1 MIQLYKPFNKSY
13 EKNGDYVLH
22 PSSCVMHVVLN
33 GEWYV
38 KLVHPIDDISENIID
53 GAVLKVPTLFNKDQL
68 FIIRHVDKA
77 DYDVQVTAYPLFY
90 MAKTTPPLWD
100 TRCVNMNGQDAL
112 NTILSGTSF
121 KGISDIT
128 DISTCYF
135 NKMNRLQAING
146 NADNTFI
153 NRWGGEIVYDD
164 YTIKINKR
172 IGSDKG
178 ARCEFGYNLKSV
190 QEVVNTE
197 NLITRIYPQA
207 YNGYVLPNEECVDS
221 PFINNYPD
229 VYWSFIQ
236 FDDVKLKEDAQEDDA
251 SNGITVC
258 DTLEDLYKV
267 LRKRAAD
274 YFTETNCDVPNI
286 TYKVDI
292 VDLARLDAYKDIKNL
307 VSIGFGDTVHI
318 KHRKL
323 NIETKARLIECDY
336 DCILKKYDSM
346 TLGDY
351 ETKYFE
357 NADSVIQAA
366 QKVIDKK
373 TSSLIAEKIKGII
386 DATQASLYAQRNI
399 AKKMDYRAMK
409 MEDLDPDSPTYGA
422 TCYGTS
428 GLEFSDTRTED
439 GKDWKWGNAFGPKG
453 LIANAIITGILSDKS
468 GSFYLNMDTGKLV
481 MNDGTFKGILNTVK
495 DINVGA
501 EINMQ
506 PRAEGVVQ
514 GSVWSDIKCVDSDG
528 TVLPERI
535 AFRSFKHDGEY
546 LSHSVTLISGDTS
559 VSVSNDG
566 TILLSSGDNR
576 FSVTKNYVRMDTKNS
591 TISISDS
598 ASIITLDGKKGL
610 TGTYTVTKSITVE
623 AGIVVGVE

>member
-1 MIQLYKPFNKSY
+1 MIQLYKPFNKNY

-22 PSSCVMHVVLN
+22 PSSCIMHVVLN

-90 MAKTTPPLWD
+90 MVKTAPPMWD

-121 KGISDIT
+121 KGTSDIT
-128 DISTCYF
+128 DIYTCYF

-146 NADNTFI
+146 NADNTFM
-153 NRWGGEIVYDD
+153 NRWCGEIVYDD

-221 PFINNYPD
+221 PYINNYQD

-267 LRKRAAD
+267 LRKRAAE
-274 YFTETNCDVPNI
+274 YFTENNCDVPNI

-292 VDLARLDAYKDIKNL
+292 VDLSRLDAYKDIKNL

-351 ETKYFE
+351 ETKYFQ

-428 GLEFSDTRTED
+428 GLEFSDTRNED
-439 GKDWKWGNAFGPKG
+439 DTDWKWGNAFGPKG

-468 GSFYLNMDTGKLV
+468 GNFCLNMDTGELV
-481 MNDGTFKGILNTVK
+481 MNDGTFKGVLNTIK

-506 PRAEGVVQ
+506 PRTDGVAQ
-514 GSVWSDIKCVDSDG
+514 GSVWADIKAVDADG
-528 TVLPERI
+528 NVLPERI
-535 AFRSFKHDGEY
+535 AFRSVKSNGSY
-546 LSHSVTLISGDTS
+546 VSHSIKLICGDAS
-559 VSVSNDG
+559 VSVDSDG
-566 TILLSSGDNR
+566 SISMLSSGNKVKVSKDGVDIITDNNEI
-576 FSVTKNYVRMDTKNS
+576 SLSKTSS
-591 TISISDS
+591 TIKIG
-598 ASIITLDGKKGL
+598 GKAGL
-610 TGTYTVTKSITVE
+610 TGTYTVTKSVTTKS
-623 AGIVVGVE
+623 GIVTGVE

>member
-1 MIQLYKPFNKSY
+1 MIQLYKPFNKNY

-22 PSSCVMHVVLN
+22 PSSCIMHVVLN

-90 MAKTTPPLWD
+90 MVKTAPPMWD

-121 KGISDIT
+121 KGTSDIT

-146 NADNTFI
+146 NADNTFM
-153 NRWGGEIVYDD
+153 NRWCGEIVYDD

-221 PFINNYPD
+221 PYINNYQD

-267 LRKRAAD
+267 LRKRAAE
-274 YFTETNCDVPNI
+274 YFTENNCDVPNI

-292 VDLARLDAYKDIKNL
+292 VDLSRLDAYKDIKNL

-351 ETKYFE
+351 ETKYFQ

-428 GLEFSDTRTED
+428 GLEFSDTRNED
-439 GKDWKWGNAFGPKG
+439 DTDWKWGNAFGPKG

-468 GSFYLNMDTGKLV
+468 GNFCLNMDTGELV
-481 MNDGTFKGILNTVK
+481 MNDGTFKGVLNTIK

-506 PRAEGVVQ
+506 PRTDGVAQ
-514 GSVWSDIKCVDSDG
+514 GSVWADIKAVDADG
-528 TVLPERI
+528 NVLPERI
-535 AFRSFKHDGEY
+535 AFRSVKSNGSY
-546 LSHSVTLISGDTS
+546 VSHSIKLICGDAS
-559 VSVSNDG
+559 VSVDSDG
-566 TILLSSGDNR
+566 SISMLSSGNKVKVSKDGVDIITDNNEI
-576 FSVTKNYVRMDTKNS
+576 SLSKTSS
-591 TISISDS
+591 TIKIG
-598 ASIITLDGKKGL
+598 GKAGL
-610 TGTYTVTKSITVE
+610 TGTYTVTKSVTTKS
-623 AGIVVGVE
+623 GIVTGVE

>member
-1 MIQLYKPFNKSY
+1 MIQLYKPFNKNY

-22 PSSCVMHVVLN
+22 PSNCMMHVVLN

-53 GAVLKVPTLFNKDQL
+53 GAVLKVPTLFNKEQL

-77 DYDVQVTAYPLFY
+77 DYDVQATAYPLFY
-90 MAKTTPPLWD
+90 MVKTASPLWD

-128 DISTCYF
+128 DFATCYF

-146 NADNTFI
+146 NADNTFM

-178 ARCEFGYNLKSV
+178 ARCEFGYNLNSV
-190 QEVVNTE
+190 QEVVSNE

-207 YNGYVLPNEECVDS
+207 YNGYVLPNEEYVDS

-236 FDDVKLKEDAQEDDA
+236 FEDVKLKEDAQEDDA

-267 LRKRAAD
+267 LRKRAAS
-274 YFTETNCDVPNI
+274 YFAETNCDVPNI

-336 DCILKKYDSM
+336 DCILKKYGSM

-373 TSSLIAEKIKGII
+373 SSSLIAEKIKGII

-439 GKDWKWGNAFGPKG
+439 GTDWKWGNAFGPKG

-468 GSFYLNMDTGKLV
+468 GSFYLNMDTGELV
-481 MNDGTFKGILNTVK
+481 MNDGTFRGFLNTTK
-495 DINVGA
+495 DINVGS
-501 EINMQ
+501 EIAFH
-506 PRAEGVVQ
+506 PREDGVTQ
-514 GSVWSDIKCVDSDG
+514 GSVWSDIKAIDKDG
-528 TVLPERI
+528 NLLPERI
-535 AFRSFKHDGEY
+535 AFRSH
-546 LSHSVTLISGDTS
+546 
-559 VSVSNDG
+559 N
-566 TILLSSGDNR
+566 
-576 FSVTKNYVRMDTKNS
+576 
-591 TISISDS
+591 
-598 ASIITLDGKKGL
+598 LDGKYVAHSLMLICEDASVWVGESNTVTLKAGNNMIRLSDSNLMININGKDGL
-610 TGTYTVTKSITVE
+610 TGTFVVDNSITTV
-623 AGIVVGVE
+623 AGLVVGVD

>member
-1 MIQLYKPFNKSY
+1 MIQLYKPFNKKY

-38 KLVHPIDDISENIID
+38 KLVHPIDDISENIVD

-77 DYDVQVTAYPLFY
+77 DYDVQVTAYPFFY
-90 MAKTTPPLWD
+90 MVKTTPPLWD

-428 GLEFSDTRTED
+428 GLEFSDTRNED
-439 GKDWKWGNAFGPKG
+439 DTDWKWGNAFGPKG
-453 LIANAIITGILSDKS
+453 LIANAIITG
-468 GSFYLNMDTGKLV
+468 SFYLNMDTGKLV
-481 MNDGTFKGILNTVK
+481 MNDGTFKGVLNTIK

-506 PRAEGVVQ
+506 PRTDGVAQ
-514 GSVWSDIKCVDSDG
+514 GSVWADIKAVDADG
-528 TVLPERI
+528 NVLPERI
-535 AFRSFKHDGEY
+535 AFRSVKSDGKY
-546 LSHSVTLISGDTS
+546 LSHSIKLICGDAS
-559 VSVSNDG
+559 VSVDNDG
-566 TILLSSGDNR
+566 SITLLSGTNKVKVSTNGVDII
-576 FSVTKNYVRMDTKNS
+576 TKNNEISLSENSS
-591 TISISDS
+591 TIKI
-598 ASIITLDGKKGL
+598 DGKTGL
-610 TGTYTVTKSITVE
+610 TGTYTVTKSVTTRS
-623 AGIVVGVE
+623 GIVTGVE

>member
-1 MIQLYKPFNKSY
+1 MIQLYKPFNKNY
-13 EKNGDYVLH
+13 GKNGDYVLH
-22 PSSCVMHVVLN
+22 PSSCTMHVVLN

-38 KLVHPIDDISENIID
+38 KLVHPIDDISENIVD
-53 GAVLKVPTLFNKDQL
+53 SAVLKVPTLFNKDQL

-90 MAKTTPPLWD
+90 MVKTTPPLWD

-146 NADNTFI
+146 NTDNTFM

-207 YNGYVLPNEECVDS
+207 YNGYVLPNEECIDS
-221 PFINNYPD
+221 PYIHNYPD

-236 FDDVKLKEDAQEDDA
+236 FEDVKLKEDAQEDDA

-267 LRKRAAD
+267 LRKRAAE
-274 YFTETNCDVPNI
+274 YYAETNCDVPNI
-286 TYKVDI
+286 TYKIDI

-307 VSIGFGDTVHI
+307 VSIGFGDTAHI

-439 GKDWKWGNAFGPKG
+439 GTDWKWGNAFGPKG

-468 GSFYLNMDTGKLV
+468 GNFYLNMDTGELV
-481 MNDGTFKGILNTVK
+481 MNDGTFKGFLNTTK
-495 DINVGA
+495 DINVGS
-501 EINMQ
+501 EIAFH
-506 PRAEGVVQ
+506 PREDGLTQ
-514 GSVWSDIKCVDSDG
+514 GSVWSDIKAIDKDG
-528 TVLPERI
+528 NLLPERI
-535 AFRSFKHDGEY
+535 AFRSHNLDGKY
-546 LSHSVTLISGDTS
+546 IGHSLMLICEDAS
-559 VSVSNDG
+559 VSVGESN
-566 TILLSSGDNR
+566 T
-576 FSVTKNYVRMDTKNS
+576 
-591 TISISDS
+591 
-598 ASIITLDGKKGL
+598 ITLKAGSNTIHLSDGRLDFNINGKTGL
-610 TGTYTVTKSITVE
+610 TGTFIVDNSITTE
-623 AGIVVGVE
+623 AGLVVGVD

>member
-22 PSSCVMHVVLN
+22 PSSCIMHVVLN
-33 GEWYV
+33 GEWYI
-38 KLVHPIDDISENIID
+38 KLVHPIDDISENIVD

-68 FIIRHVDKA
+68 FIIRHIDKA

-90 MAKTTPPLWD
+90 MVKTAPPLWD
-100 TRCVNMNGQDAL
+100 TRCVNMNGLDAL

-146 NADNTFI
+146 NADNTFMS
-153 NRWGGEIVYDD
+153 RWGGEIVYDD

-207 YNGYVLPNEECVDS
+207 YNGYVLPNEESIDS
-221 PFINNYPD
+221 PYINNYPD

-236 FDDVKLKEDAQEDDA
+236 FEDVKLKEDAQEDDTL
-251 SNGITVC
+251 NGITVC

-267 LRKRAAD
+267 LRKRAAE
-274 YFTETNCDVPNI
+274 YYAETNCDVPNI

-307 VSIGFGDTVHI
+307 VSIGFGDTAHI

-422 TCYGTS
+422 TCYGTG

-439 GKDWKWGNAFGPKG
+439 GTDWKWGNAFGPKG

-468 GSFYLNMDTGKLV
+468 GSFYLNMDTGELV
-481 MNDGTFKGILNTVK
+481 MNDGTFKGFLNTTK
-495 DINVGA
+495 DINVGS
-501 EINMQ
+501 EIAFH
-506 PRAEGVVQ
+506 PREDGITQ
-514 GSVWSDIKCVDSDG
+514 GSVWSDIKVIDKDG
-528 TVLPERI
+528 NLLPERI
-535 AFRSFKHDGEY
+535 AFRSHNLNGKYVGHSLILICKD
-546 LSHSVTLISGDTS
+546 SSVTVDD
-559 VSVSNDG
+559 SNTVTLKAG
-566 TILLSSGDNR
+566 SNTIRL
-576 FSVTKNYVRMDTKNS
+576 T
-591 TISISDS
+591 DS
-598 ASIITLDGKKGL
+598 RLDVNVNGKTGL
-610 TGTYTVTKSITVE
+610 TGTFVVDNSITTV
-623 AGIVVGVE
+623 AGLVVGVD

>member
-1 MIQLYKPFNKSY
+1 MIQLYKPFNKNY
-13 EKNGDYVLH
+13 EKNGDYVLR
-22 PSSCVMHVVLN
+22 PSSCMMHVVLN

-38 KLVHPIDDISENIID
+38 KLVHPIDDISENIVD
-53 GAVLKVPTLFNKDQL
+53 GAVIKVPTLFNKDQL
-68 FIIRHVDKA
+68 FIIRYVDKA

-90 MAKTTPPLWD
+90 MVKITSPLWD

-112 NTILSGTSF
+112 NMILSGTSF
-121 KGISDIT
+121 KGVSDIT

-146 NADNTFI
+146 NADNTFM

-178 ARCEFGYNLKSV
+178 ARCEFGYNLNSV
-190 QEVVNTE
+190 QEVVSNE

-207 YNGYVLPNEECVDS
+207 YNGYVLPNEECIDS
-221 PFINNYPD
+221 PYINNYPD

-236 FDDVKLKEDAQEDDA
+236 FEDVKLKEDAQEDDA

-258 DTLEDLYKV
+258 DTLEDLYKI
-267 LRKRAAD
+267 LRKRAAE
-274 YFTETNCDVPNI
+274 YFTENNCDVPNI

-292 VDLARLDAYKDIKNL
+292 VDLSRLDAYKDIDNL

-386 DATQASLYAQRNI
+386 DATQASLYAQRNV

-422 TCYGTS
+422 TCYGTG
-428 GLEFSDTRTED
+428 GLEFSDTRNED
-439 GKDWKWGNAFGPKG
+439 DTDWKWGNAFGPKG

-468 GSFYLNMDTGKLV
+468 GSFYLNMDTGELV

-506 PRAEGVVQ
+506 SRTDGVAQ
-514 GSVWSDIKCVDSDG
+514 GSVWADIKAIDSDG

-535 AFRSFKHDGEY
+535 AFRSVKSNGSY
-546 LSHSVTLISGDTS
+546 VAHSIKLICGDAS
-559 VSVSNDG
+559 VSVDSDGSVSMLNGSNKVKVSKDG
-566 TILLSSGDNR
+566 VDIITDNNEISLSK
-576 FSVTKNYVRMDTKNS
+576 TTS
-591 TISISDS
+591 TIKI
-598 ASIITLDGKKGL
+598 DGKTGL
-610 TGTYTVTKSITVE
+610 TGTYTVTKSVTTRS
-623 AGIVVGVE
+623 GIVTGVE

>member
-13 EKNGDYVLH
+13 EKNGDYALH

-38 KLVHPIDDISENIID
+38 KLVHPIDDISENIVD
-53 GAVLKVPTLFNKDQL
+53 GAVLKVPTLFNKEQL

-90 MAKTTPPLWD
+90 MVKTTPPLWD

-112 NTILSGTSF
+112 NTILNGTSF
-121 KGISDIT
+121 KGTSDIT

-146 NADNTFI
+146 NADNTFMS
-153 NRWGGEIVYDD
+153 RWGGEIVYDD

-221 PFINNYPD
+221 PYINNYPD
-229 VYWSFIQ
+229 VYWNFIQ

-267 LRKRAAD
+267 LRKRAAN

-292 VDLARLDAYKDIKNL
+292 VDLTRLDAYKDIKNL
-307 VSIGFGDTVHI
+307 VSISFGDTVHI

-336 DCILKKYDSM
+336 DCILKKYGSM

-422 TCYGTS
+422 TCYGTG
-428 GLEFSDTRTED
+428 GLEFSDVRTED
-439 GKDWKWGNAFGPKG
+439 GTDWKWGNAFGPKG

-468 GSFYLNMDTGKLV
+468 GNFYLNMDTGELV
-481 MNDGTFKGILNTVK
+481 MNDGTFKGFLNTTK
-495 DINVGA
+495 DINVGS
-501 EINMQ
+501 EIAFH
-506 PRAEGVVQ
+506 PREDGVTQ
-514 GSVWSDIKCVDSDG
+514 GSVWSDIKAIDKDG
-528 TVLPERI
+528 NLLPERI
-535 AFRSFKHDGEY
+535 AFRSYNLDGKY
-546 LSHSVTLISGDTS
+546 VGHSLKLICEDAS
-559 VSVSNDG
+559 VSVGESN
-566 TILLSSGDNR
+566 T
-576 FSVTKNYVRMDTKNS
+576 
-591 TISISDS
+591 
-598 ASIITLDGKKGL
+598 ITLKAGSNTIYLSDGRLDFNINGKTGL
-610 TGTYTVTKSITVE
+610 TGTFVVDNSITTE
-623 AGIVVGVE
+623 AGLVVEVD

>member
-1 MIQLYKPFNKSY
+1 MIQLYKPFNKNY

-22 PSSCVMHVVLN
+22 PSSCMMHVVLN

-38 KLVHPIDDISENIID
+38 KLVHPIDDISENIVD

-68 FIIRHVDKA
+68 FIIRYVDKA

-90 MAKTTPPLWD
+90 MVKTTPPLWD

-121 KGISDIT
+121 KGASDIT

-146 NADNTFI
+146 NADNTFM

-207 YNGYVLPNEECVDS
+207 YNGYVLPNEEYIDS
-221 PFINNYPD
+221 PYINNYPD

-274 YFTETNCDVPNI
+274 YFTDTNCDVPNI

-292 VDLARLDAYKDIKNL
+292 VDLARLDAYKDVKNL

-439 GKDWKWGNAFGPKG
+439 GADWKWGNAFGPKG

-468 GSFYLNMDTGKLV
+468 GSFYLNMDTGELV
-481 MNDGTFKGILNTVK
+481 MNDGTFKGVLNTIK

-506 PRAEGVVQ
+506 PRTDGVAQ
-514 GSVWSDIKCVDSDG
+514 GSVWADIKAVDADG
-528 TVLPERI
+528 NVLPERI
-535 AFRSFKHDGEY
+535 AFRSVKSNGSY
-546 LSHSVTLISGDTS
+546 VSHSIKLICGDAS
-559 VSVSNDG
+559 VSVDSDG
-566 TILLSSGDNR
+566 SISMLSSGNKVKVSKDGVDIITDNNEI
-576 FSVTKNYVRMDTKNS
+576 SLSKTSS
-591 TISISDS
+591 TIKIG
-598 ASIITLDGKKGL
+598 GKAGL
-610 TGTYTVTKSITVE
+610 TGTYTVTKSVTTKS
-623 AGIVVGVE
+623 GIVTGVE

>member
-53 GAVLKVPTLFNKDQL
+53 GAVLKVPTLFNKYQL

-90 MAKTTPPLWD
+90 MVKTTPPLWD

-121 KGISDIT
+121 KGISDIA

-146 NADNTFI
+146 NADNTFMS
-153 NRWGGEIVYDD
+153 RWGGEIAYDD

-207 YNGYVLPNEECVDS
+207 YNGYVLPNGECIDS
-221 PFINNYPD
+221 PCINNYPD

-386 DATQASLYAQRNI
+386 DATQASLYAQRNV

-428 GLEFSDTRTED
+428 GLEFSDTRNED
-439 GKDWKWGNAFGPKG
+439 DTDWKWGNAFGPKG

-468 GSFYLNMDTGKLV
+468 GNFYLNMDTGELV
-481 MNDGTFKGILNTVK
+481 MNDGTFKGTLNTVK

-506 PRAEGVVQ
+506 PRTDGVAQ
-514 GSVWSDIKCVDSDG
+514 GSVWADIKAVDADG
-528 TVLPERI
+528 NVLPERI
-535 AFRSFKHDGEY
+535 AFRSVKSDGKY
-546 LSHSVTLISGDTS
+546 LSHSIKLICGDAS
-559 VSVSNDG
+559 VSVDNDG
-566 TILLSSGDNR
+566 SITLLSGTNKVKVSTNGVDII
-576 FSVTKNYVRMDTKNS
+576 TKNNEISLSENSS
-591 TISISDS
+591 TIKI
-598 ASIITLDGKKGL
+598 DGKTGL
-610 TGTYTVTKSITVE
+610 TGTYTVTKSVTTRS
-623 AGIVVGVE
+623 GIVTGVE

>member
-22 PSSCVMHVVLN
+22 PSSCIMHVVLN
-33 GEWYV
+33 GEWYI
-38 KLVHPIDDISENIID
+38 KLVHPIDDISENIVD

-68 FIIRHVDKA
+68 FIIRHIDKA

-90 MAKTTPPLWD
+90 MVKTTPPLWD

-146 NADNTFI
+146 NADNTFM

-207 YNGYVLPNEECVDS
+207 YNGYVLPNEEYVDS

-236 FDDVKLKEDAQEDDA
+236 FEDVKLKEDAQEDDA

-267 LRKRAAD
+267 LRKRGAS
-274 YFTETNCDVPNI
+274 YFAETNCDVPNI

-336 DCILKKYDSM
+336 DCILKKYGSM

-357 NADSVIQAA
+357 NADSVIQVA

-373 TSSLIAEKIKGII
+373 SSSLIAEKIKGII

-439 GKDWKWGNAFGPKG
+439 GTDWKWGNAFGPKG

-468 GSFYLNMDTGKLV
+468 GSFYLNMDTGELV
-481 MNDGTFKGILNTVK
+481 MNDGTFKGFLNTTK
-495 DINVGA
+495 DINVGS
-501 EINMQ
+501 EIAFH
-506 PRAEGVVQ
+506 PREDGLTQ
-514 GSVWSDIKCVDSDG
+514 GSVWSDIKAIDKDG
-528 TVLPERI
+528 NLLPERI
-535 AFRSFKHDGEY
+535 AFRSHNLDGKY
-546 LSHSVTLISGDTS
+546 VGHSLILICEDAS
-559 VSVSNDG
+559 VSVGESN
-566 TILLSSGDNR
+566 T
-576 FSVTKNYVRMDTKNS
+576 
-591 TISISDS
+591 
-598 ASIITLDGKKGL
+598 ITLKAGSNTIRLTDSRLDVNVNGKTGL
-610 TGTYTVTKSITVE
+610 TGTFVVDNSITTV
-623 AGIVVGVE
+623 AGLVVGVD

>member
-1 MIQLYKPFNKSY
+1 MGLD
-13 EKNGDYVLH
+13 EV
-22 PSSCVMHVVLN
+22 CLN
-33 GEWYV
+33 
-38 KLVHPIDDISENIID
+38 S
-53 GAVLKVPTLFNKDQL
+53 
-68 FIIRHVDKA
+68 
-77 DYDVQVTAYPLFY
+77 
-90 MAKTTPPLWD
+90 
-100 TRCVNMNGQDAL
+100 
-112 NTILSGTSF
+112 
-121 KGISDIT
+121 
-128 DISTCYF
+128 
-135 NKMNRLQAING
+135 
-146 NADNTFI
+146 
-153 NRWGGEIVYDD
+153 
-164 YTIKINKR
+164 
-172 IGSDKG
+172 
-178 ARCEFGYNLKSV
+178 
-190 QEVVNTE
+190 
-197 NLITRIYPQA
+197 
-207 YNGYVLPNEECVDS
+207 
-221 PFINNYPD
+221 
-229 VYWSFIQ
+229 
-236 FDDVKLKEDAQEDDA
+236 KE
-251 SNGITVC
+251 
-258 DTLEDLYKV
+258 LYKV
-267 LRKRAAD
+267 LRKRASD
-274 YFTETNCDVPNI
+274 YFTENNCDVPNI

-307 VSIGFGDTVHI
+307 VSIGFGDTAHI

-386 DATQASLYAQRNI
+386 DATQASLYAQRNV

-409 MEDLDPDSPTYGA
+409 MEDLDPDSQTYGA

-546 LSHSVTLISGDTS
+546 LSHSVTLISSATS

-576 FSVTKNYVRMDTKNS
+576 FSVTKNYVRMQTKNS
-591 TISISDS
+591 TVSISGS

>member
-1 MIQLYKPFNKSY
+1 MIQLYKPFNKNY
-13 EKNGDYVLH
+13 DKNGDYVLL
-22 PSSCVMHVVLN
+22 PSSCMMHVVLN

-38 KLVHPIDDISENIID
+38 KLVHPIDDISENIVD

-90 MAKTTPPLWD
+90 MVKTTPPLWD

-121 KGISDIT
+121 KGVSDIT

-146 NADNTFI
+146 NADNTFL

-207 YNGYVLPNEECVDS
+207 YNGYVLPNEECIDS
-221 PFINNYPD
+221 PYIKKYPD

-236 FDDVKLKEDAQEDDA
+236 FDDVKLKADAQEDDT

-292 VDLARLDAYKDIKNL
+292 VDLSRLDAYKDIKNL

-323 NIETKARLIECDY
+323 HIETNARLIECDY

-422 TCYGTS
+422 TCYGTG
-428 GLEFSDTRTED
+428 GLEFSDTRNED
-439 GKDWKWGNAFGPKG
+439 DTDWKWGNAFGPKG

-481 MNDGTFKGILNTVK
+481 MNDGTFKGALNTIK

-506 PRAEGVVQ
+506 PRTDGVAQ
-514 GSVWSDIKCVDSDG
+514 GSVWADIKAVDADG
-528 TVLPERI
+528 NVLPERI
-535 AFRSFKHDGEY
+535 AFRSVKSDGKY
-546 LSHSVTLISGDTS
+546 LSHSIKLICGDAS
-559 VSVSNDG
+559 VSVDNDG
-566 TILLSSGDNR
+566 SITLLSGTNKVKVSTNGVDII
-576 FSVTKNYVRMDTKNS
+576 TKNNEISLSENSS
-591 TISISDS
+591 TIKI
-598 ASIITLDGKKGL
+598 DGKAGL
-610 TGTYTVTKSITVE
+610 TGTYTVTKSVTTRS
-623 AGIVVGVE
+623 GIVTGVE

>member
-22 PSSCVMHVVLN
+22 PSNCVMHVVLN

-53 GAVLKVPTLFNKDQL
+53 GAVLKVPTLFNKEQL
-68 FIIRHVDKA
+68 FIIRYVDKA

-90 MAKTTPPLWD
+90 MVKTTPPLWD

-121 KGISDIT
+121 KGISDIA

-146 NADNTFI
+146 NADNTFMS
-153 NRWGGEIVYDD
+153 RWGGEIAYDD

-207 YNGYVLPNEECVDS
+207 YNGYVLPNEECIDS
-221 PFINNYPD
+221 PYINNYPD

-274 YFTETNCDVPNI
+274 YFTENNCDVPSI

-428 GLEFSDTRTED
+428 GLEFSDTRNED
-439 GKDWKWGNAFGPKG
+439 DTDWKWGNAFGPKG

-468 GSFYLNMDTGKLV
+468 GNFYLNMDTGELV
-481 MNDGTFKGILNTVK
+481 MNDGTFKGTLNTVK

-501 EINMQ
+501 EINVQ
-506 PRAEGVVQ
+506 PRTDGVAQ
-514 GSVWSDIKCVDSDG
+514 GSVWADIKAVAADG
-528 TVLPERI
+528 NVLPERI
-535 AFRSFKHDGEY
+535 AFRSVKSDGKY
-546 LSHSVTLISGDTS
+546 LSHSIKLICGDAS
-559 VSVSNDG
+559 VSVDNDSSI
-566 TILLSSGDNR
+566 TLLSGTNKVKVSTNGVDII
-576 FSVTKNYVRMDTKNS
+576 TKNNEISLSENSS
-591 TISISDS
+591 TIKI
-598 ASIITLDGKKGL
+598 DGKTGL
-610 TGTYTVTKSITVE
+610 TGTYTVTKSVTTRS
-623 AGIVVGVE
+623 GIVTGVE

>member
-13 EKNGDYVLH
+13 EKNGDYVLR
-22 PSSCVMHVVLN
+22 PSSCTMHVVLN
-33 GEWYV
+33 GEGYV
-38 KLVHPIDDISENIID
+38 KLVHPVDDISENIID

-90 MAKTTPPLWD
+90 MVKTTPPLWD

-112 NTILSGTSF
+112 NTILNGTPF
-121 KGISDIT
+121 KGVSDIT

-146 NADNTFI
+146 NADNTFMS
-153 NRWGGEIVYDD
+153 RWGGEIVYDD

-207 YNGYVLPNEECVDS
+207 YNGYVLPNEEYVDS

-236 FDDVKLKEDAQEDDA
+236 FEDVKLKEDAQEDDA

-267 LRKRAAD
+267 LRKRAAS
-274 YFTETNCDVPNI
+274 YFAETNCDVPNI

-336 DCILKKYDSM
+336 DCILKKYGSM

-422 TCYGTS
+422 TCYGTG

-439 GKDWKWGNAFGPKG
+439 GTDWKWGNAFGPKG
-453 LIANAIITGILSDKS
+453 LIANAIITGILSDKN
-468 GSFYLNMDTGKLV
+468 GSFYLNMDTGELV
-481 MNDGTFKGILNTVK
+481 MNDGTFKGVLNTTK
-495 DINVGA
+495 DINVGS
-501 EINMQ
+501 EIAFH
-506 PRAEGVVQ
+506 PREDGLTQ
-514 GSVWSDIKCVDSDG
+514 GSVWSDIKAIDKDG
-528 TVLPERI
+528 NLLPERI
-535 AFRSFKHDGEY
+535 AFRSH
-546 LSHSVTLISGDTS
+546 
-559 VSVSNDG
+559 N
-566 TILLSSGDNR
+566 
-576 FSVTKNYVRMDTKNS
+576 
-591 TISISDS
+591 
-598 ASIITLDGKKGL
+598 LDGKYVGHSLILICEDASVHVGESNTITLKAGSNTIRLTDSYLDVNINGKTGL
-610 TGTYTVTKSITVE
+610 TGTFIVDNSITTE
-623 AGIVVGVE
+623 AGLVVGVD

>member
-13 EKNGDYVLH
+13 EKNGDYILH

-38 KLVHPIDDISENIID
+38 KLIHPIDDISENIID

-90 MAKTTPPLWD
+90 MVKTTPPLWD

-121 KGISDIT
+121 KGISDIA

-146 NADNTFI
+146 NADNTFMS
-153 NRWGGEIVYDD
+153 RWGGEIAYDD

-178 ARCEFGYNLKSV
+178 SRCEFGYNLKSV

-207 YNGYVLPNEECVDS
+207 YNGYVLPNEECIDS
-221 PFINNYPD
+221 PYINNYPD

-274 YFTETNCDVPNI
+274 YFTENNCDVPSI

-428 GLEFSDTRTED
+428 GLEFSDTRNED
-439 GKDWKWGNAFGPKG
+439 DTDWKWGNAFGPKG

-468 GSFYLNMDTGKLV
+468 GNFYLNMDTGELV
-481 MNDGTFKGILNTVK
+481 MNDGTFKGTLNTIK

-506 PRAEGVVQ
+506 PRTDGVAQ
-514 GSVWSDIKCVDSDG
+514 GSVWADIKAVDADG
-528 TVLPERI
+528 NVLPERI
-535 AFRSFKHDGEY
+535 AFRSVKSDGKY
-546 LSHSVTLISGDTS
+546 LSHSIKLICGDAS
-559 VSVSNDG
+559 VSVDNDSSI
-566 TILLSSGDNR
+566 TLLSGTNKVKVSTNGVDII
-576 FSVTKNYVRMDTKNS
+576 TKNNEISLSENS
-591 TISISDS
+591 CTIKI
-598 ASIITLDGKKGL
+598 DGKTGL
-610 TGTYTVTKSITVE
+610 TGTYTVTKSVTTRS
-623 AGIVVGVE
+623 GIVTGVE

>member
-1 MIQLYKPFNKSY
+1 M
-13 EKNGDYVLH
+13 
-22 PSSCVMHVVLN
+22 
-33 GEWYV
+33 
-38 KLVHPIDDISENIID
+38 LVF
-53 GAVLKVPTLFNKDQL
+53 T
-68 FIIRHVDKA
+68 
-77 DYDVQVTAYPLFY
+77 
-90 MAKTTPPLWD
+90 
-100 TRCVNMNGQDAL
+100 
-112 NTILSGTSF
+112 
-121 KGISDIT
+121 
-128 DISTCYF
+128 
-135 NKMNRLQAING
+135 
-146 NADNTFI
+146 
-153 NRWGGEIVYDD
+153 
-164 YTIKINKR
+164 
-172 IGSDKG
+172 
-178 ARCEFGYNLKSV
+178 LKSV

-207 YNGYVLPNEECVDS
+207 YNGYVLPNEECIDS
-221 PFINNYPD
+221 PYINNYPD

-267 LRKRAAD
+267 LRKRASD
-274 YFTETNCDVPNI
+274 YFAENNCDVPNI

-292 VDLARLDAYKDIKNL
+292 VDLSRLDAYKDIENL
-307 VSIGFGDTVHI
+307 VSIGFGDTAHI

-386 DATQASLYAQRNI
+386 DATQASLYAQRSI

-428 GLEFSDTRTED
+428 GLEFSDTRNED
-439 GKDWKWGNAFGPKG
+439 DTDWKWGNAFGPKG

-468 GSFYLNMDTGKLV
+468 GSFYLNMDTGELV
-481 MNDGTFKGILNTVK
+481 MNDGTFKGVLNTVK
-495 DINVGA
+495 DINIGA

-506 PRAEGVVQ
+506 PRTDGVAQ
-514 GSVWSDIKCVDSDG
+514 GSVWADIKAVDADG
-528 TVLPERI
+528 NVLPERI
-535 AFRSFKHDGEY
+535 AFRSVKSDGKY
-546 LSHSVTLISGDTS
+546 LSHSIKLICGDAS
-559 VSVSNDG
+559 VSVDNDG
-566 TILLSSGDNR
+566 SITLLSGTNKVKVSTN
-576 FSVTKNYVRMDTKNS
+576 SVDIITKNNEISLSENSS
-591 TISISDS
+591 TIKI
-598 ASIITLDGKKGL
+598 DGKTGL
-610 TGTYTVTKSITVE
+610 TGTYTVTKSVTTRS
-623 AGIVVGVE
+623 GIVTGVE

>member
-1 MIQLYKPFNKSY
+1 MIQLYKPFNKKY

-68 FIIRHVDKA
+68 FIIRHADKA

-90 MAKTTPPLWD
+90 MVKTTSPLWD
-100 TRCVNMNGQDAL
+100 TRCVNMNGQAAL
-112 NTILSGTSF
+112 NTILNGTSF
-121 KGISDIT
+121 KGVSDIT

-146 NADNTFI
+146 NADNTFM

-164 YTIKINKR
+164 YKIKINKR

-221 PFINNYPD
+221 PYINNYPD

-251 SNGITVC
+251 SNGITAC

-274 YFTETNCDVPNI
+274 YFTENNCDVPNI

-307 VSIGFGDTVHI
+307 VSIGFGDTAHI

-323 NIETKARLIECDY
+323 NIETKARLIEYDY

-439 GKDWKWGNAFGPKG
+439 GTDWEWGNAFGPKG

-468 GSFYLNMDTGKLV
+468 GNFYLNMDTGELV
-481 MNDGTFKGILNTVK
+481 MNDGTFKGTLNTVK

-506 PRAEGVVQ
+506 PRTDGVAQ
-514 GSVWSDIKCVDSDG
+514 GSVWADIKAVDADG
-528 TVLPERI
+528 NVLPERI
-535 AFRSFKHDGEY
+535 AFRSVKSDGKY
-546 LSHSVTLISGDTS
+546 LSHSIKLICGDAS
-559 VSVSNDG
+559 VSVDNDG
-566 TILLSSGDNR
+566 SITLLSGTNKVKVSTNGVDII
-576 FSVTKNYVRMDTKNS
+576 TKNNEISLSENSS
-591 TISISDS
+591 TIKI
-598 ASIITLDGKKGL
+598 DGKTGL
-610 TGTYTVTKSITVE
+610 TGTYTVTKSVTTRS
-623 AGIVVGVE
+623 GIVTGVE

>member
-1 MIQLYKPFNKSY
+1 MIQLYKPFNKNY
-13 EKNGDYVLH
+13 KKNGDYVLR
-22 PSSCVMHVVLN
+22 PSSCTMHVVLN

-38 KLVHPIDDISENIID
+38 KLVHPIDDISENIVD

-68 FIIRHVDKA
+68 FIIRHADKA

-90 MAKTTPPLWD
+90 TAKTTPPLWD

-267 LRKRAAD
+267 LRKRATD
-274 YFTETNCDVPNI
+274 YFTENNCDVPNI

-307 VSIGFGDTVHI
+307 VSIGFGDTAHI

-439 GKDWKWGNAFGPKG
+439 GTDWKWGNAFGPKG

-481 MNDGTFKGILNTVK
+481 MNDGTFKGVLNTTK
-495 DINVGA
+495 DINVGS

-506 PRAEGVVQ
+506 PRTDGVAQ
-514 GSVWSDIKCVDSDG
+514 GSIWADIKAVDADG
-528 TVLPERI
+528 NVLPERI
-535 AFRSFKHDGEY
+535 AFRSVKSNGSY
-546 LSHSVTLISGDTS
+546 VSHSIKLICGDAS
-559 VSVSNDG
+559 VSVDSDG
-566 TILLSSGDNR
+566 SISMLSSGNKVKVSKDGVDIITDNNEI
-576 FSVTKNYVRMDTKNS
+576 SLSKTSS
-591 TISISDS
+591 TIKIG
-598 ASIITLDGKKGL
+598 GKAGL
-610 TGTYTVTKSITVE
+610 TGTYTVTKSVTTKS
-623 AGIVVGVE
+623 GIVTGVE

>member
-1 MIQLYKPFNKSY
+1 MIQLYKPFNKNY
-13 EKNGDYVLH
+13 DKNGDYVLR
-22 PSSCVMHVVLN
+22 PSSCMMHVVLN

-53 GAVLKVPTLFNKDQL
+53 GAVLKVPTLFNKEQL

-90 MAKTTPPLWD
+90 MVKTAPPLWD

-146 NADNTFI
+146 NADNTFVS
-153 NRWGGEIVYDD
+153 RWRGEIVYDD

-336 DCILKKYDSM
+336 DCILKKYGSM

-399 AKKMDYRAMK
+399 AEKMDYRAMK

-439 GKDWKWGNAFGPKG
+439 GTDWKWGNAFGPKG

-481 MNDGTFKGILNTVK
+481 MNDGTFKGVLNTTK
-495 DINVGA
+495 DINVGS

-506 PRAEGVVQ
+506 PRTDGVAQ
-514 GSVWSDIKCVDSDG
+514 GSIWADIKAVDADG
-528 TVLPERI
+528 NVLPERI
-535 AFRSFKHDGEY
+535 AFRSVKSNGSY
-546 LSHSVTLISGDTS
+546 VSHSIKLICGDAS
-559 VSVSNDG
+559 VSVDSDG
-566 TILLSSGDNR
+566 SISMLSSGNKVKVSKDGVDIITDNNEI
-576 FSVTKNYVRMDTKNS
+576 SLSKTSS
-591 TISISDS
+591 TIKIG
-598 ASIITLDGKKGL
+598 GKAGL
-610 TGTYTVTKSITVE
+610 TGTYTVTKSVT
-623 AGIVVGVE
+623 AKSGIVTGVE

>member
-1 MIQLYKPFNKSY
+1 MIQLYKPFNKNY

-90 MAKTTPPLWD
+90 MVKTTPPLWD
-100 TRCVNMNGQDAL
+100 TRCVNMNGQEAL
-112 NTILSGTSF
+112 NTILNDTSF
-121 KGISDIT
+121 KGASDIT

-146 NADNTFI
+146 NADNTFM

-267 LRKRAAD
+267 LRKRAAE
-274 YFTETNCDVPNI
+274 YFTENNCDVPNI

-292 VDLARLDAYKDIKNL
+292 VDLSRLDAYKDIKNL

-439 GKDWKWGNAFGPKG
+439 GTDWKWGNAFGPKG

-468 GSFYLNMDTGKLV
+468 GNFYLNMDTGELV
-481 MNDGTFKGILNTVK
+481 MNDGTFKGVLNTVK

-506 PRAEGVVQ
+506 PQTEGIVQ

-528 TVLPERI
+528 NRLPVRI
-535 AFRSFKHDGEY
+535 AFRSFKHDGKFY
-546 LSHSVTLISGDTS
+546 SHSVALISGDTS
-559 VSVSNDG
+559 VSVSDDG
-566 TILLSSGDNR
+566 SISLSNGDNN
-576 FSVTKNYVRMDTKNS
+576 FSVTKNYVRMQTKSS

>member
-1 MIQLYKPFNKSY
+1 MIQLYKPFNKKY
-13 EKNGDYVLH
+13 DKNGDYVLR
-22 PSSCVMHVVLN
+22 PSSCMMHVVLN

-38 KLVHPIDDISENIID
+38 KLVHPIDDISENIVD

-90 MAKTTPPLWD
+90 MVKTTPPLWD

-146 NADNTFI
+146 NADNTFM
-153 NRWGGEIVYDD
+153 NRWCGEIVYDD

-207 YNGYVLPNEECVDS
+207 YNGYVLPNEEYVDS

-267 LRKRAAD
+267 LRKRATN
-274 YFTETNCDVPNI
+274 YFSENNCDVPSI

-428 GLEFSDTRTED
+428 GLEFSDTRNED
-439 GKDWKWGNAFGPKG
+439 DTDWKWGNAFGPKG

-481 MNDGTFKGILNTVK
+481 MNDGTFKGVLNTIK

-506 PRAEGVVQ
+506 PRTDGVAQ
-514 GSVWSDIKCVDSDG
+514 GSVWADIKAVDADG
-528 TVLPERI
+528 NVLPERI
-535 AFRSFKHDGEY
+535 AFRSVKSDGKY
-546 LSHSVTLISGDTS
+546 LSHSIKLICGDVS
-559 VSVSNDG
+559 VSVDNDG
-566 TILLSSGDNR
+566 SITLLSGTNKVKVSTNGVDII
-576 FSVTKNYVRMDTKNS
+576 TKNNEISLSENSS
-591 TISISDS
+591 TIKI
-598 ASIITLDGKKGL
+598 DGKAGL
-610 TGTYTVTKSITVE
+610 TGTYTVTKSVTTRS
-623 AGIVVGVE
+623 GIVTGVE

>member
-1 MIQLYKPFNKSY
+1 
-13 EKNGDYVLH
+13 
-22 PSSCVMHVVLN
+22 
-33 GEWYV
+33 
-38 KLVHPIDDISENIID
+38 
-53 GAVLKVPTLFNKDQL
+53 
-68 FIIRHVDKA
+68 
-77 DYDVQVTAYPLFY
+77 
-90 MAKTTPPLWD
+90 
-100 TRCVNMNGQDAL
+100 
-112 NTILSGTSF
+112 
-121 KGISDIT
+121 
-128 DISTCYF
+128 
-135 NKMNRLQAING
+135 MNRLQAING
-146 NADNTFI
+146 NADNTFM

-164 YTIKINKR
+164 HTIKINQR

-207 YNGYVLPNEECVDS
+207 YNGYVLPNGECIDS
-221 PFINNYPD
+221 PYINNYPD

-258 DTLEDLYKV
+258 DTLEDLYKA

-428 GLEFSDTRTED
+428 GLEFSDTRNED
-439 GKDWKWGNAFGPKG
+439 DTDWKWGNAFGPKG

-468 GSFYLNMDTGKLV
+468 GSFYLNMDTGELV
-481 MNDGTFKGILNTVK
+481 MNDGTFKGILNTTK
-495 DINVGA
+495 DINVGS
-501 EINMQ
+501 EINMY
-506 PRAEGVVQ
+506 PRTDGVAQ

-528 TVLPERI
+528 TVLPEKI
-535 AFRSFKHDGEY
+535 AFRSVKSNGSY
-546 LSHSVTLISGDTS
+546 VSHSIKLICGDAS
-559 VSVSNDG
+559 VSVDNDG
-566 TILLSSGDNR
+566 SITLLSGTNKVKVSTNGVDII
-576 FSVTKNYVRMDTKNS
+576 TKNNEISLSENSS
-591 TISISDS
+591 TIKI
-598 ASIITLDGKKGL
+598 DGKTGL
-610 TGTYTVTKSITVE
+610 TGTFTVTKSVTTRS
-623 AGIVVGVE
+623 GIVTGVE

>member
-1 MIQLYKPFNKSY
+1 MIQLYKPFNKNY

-22 PSSCVMHVVLN
+22 PSSCIMHVVLN

-90 MAKTTPPLWD
+90 MVKTAPPMWD

-121 KGISDIT
+121 KGTSDIT

-146 NADNTFI
+146 NADNTFM
-153 NRWGGEIVYDD
+153 NRWCGEIVYDD

-221 PFINNYPD
+221 PYINNYQD

-267 LRKRAAD
+267 LRKRAAE
-274 YFTETNCDVPNI
+274 YFTENNCDVPNI

-292 VDLARLDAYKDIKNL
+292 VDLSRLDAYKDIKNL

-351 ETKYFE
+351 ETKYFQ
-357 NADSVIQAA
+357 NADNVIQAA

-428 GLEFSDTRTED
+428 GLEFSDTRNED
-439 GKDWKWGNAFGPKG
+439 DTDWKWGNAFGPKG

-468 GSFYLNMDTGKLV
+468 GNFCLNMDTGELV
-481 MNDGTFKGILNTVK
+481 MNDGTFKGVLNTIK

-506 PRAEGVVQ
+506 PRTDGVAQ
-514 GSVWSDIKCVDSDG
+514 GSVWADIKAVDADG
-528 TVLPERI
+528 NALPERI
-535 AFRSFKHDGEY
+535 AFRSVKSNGSY
-546 LSHSVTLISGDTS
+546 VSHSIKLICGDAS
-559 VSVSNDG
+559 VSVDSDG
-566 TILLSSGDNR
+566 SISMLSSGNKVKVSKDGVDIITDNNEI
-576 FSVTKNYVRMDTKNS
+576 SLSKTSS
-591 TISISDS
+591 TIKIG
-598 ASIITLDGKKGL
+598 GKAGL
-610 TGTYTVTKSITVE
+610 TGTYTVTKSVTTKS
-623 AGIVVGVE
+623 GIVTGVE

>member
-1 MIQLYKPFNKSY
+1 MIQLYKPFNKNY
-13 EKNGDYVLH
+13 DKNGDYVLL
-22 PSSCVMHVVLN
+22 PSSCMMHVVLN

-38 KLVHPIDDISENIID
+38 KLVHPIDDISENIVD

-90 MAKTTPPLWD
+90 MVKTTPPLWD

-121 KGISDIT
+121 KGVSDIT

-146 NADNTFI
+146 NADNTFL

-207 YNGYVLPNEECVDS
+207 YNGYVLPNEECIDS
-221 PFINNYPD
+221 PYIKKYPD

-236 FDDVKLKEDAQEDDA
+236 FDDVKLKADAQEDDT

-292 VDLARLDAYKDIKNL
+292 VDLSRLDAYKDIKNL

-323 NIETKARLIECDY
+323 HIETNARLIECDY

-422 TCYGTS
+422 TCYGTG
-428 GLEFSDTRTED
+428 GLEFSDTRNED
-439 GKDWKWGNAFGPKG
+439 DTNWKWGNAFGPKG

-481 MNDGTFKGILNTVK
+481 MNDGTFKGALNTIK

-506 PRAEGVVQ
+506 PRTDGVAQ
-514 GSVWSDIKCVDSDG
+514 GSVWADIKAVDADG
-528 TVLPERI
+528 NVLPERI
-535 AFRSFKHDGEY
+535 AFRSVKSDGKY
-546 LSHSVTLISGDTS
+546 LSHSIKLICGDAS
-559 VSVSNDG
+559 VSVDNDG
-566 TILLSSGDNR
+566 SITLLSGTNKVKVSTNGVDII
-576 FSVTKNYVRMDTKNS
+576 TKNNEISLSENSS
-591 TISISDS
+591 TIKI
-598 ASIITLDGKKGL
+598 DGKAGL
-610 TGTYTVTKSITVE
+610 TGTYTVTKSVTTRS
-623 AGIVVGVE
+623 GIVTGVE

>member
-1 MIQLYKPFNKSY
+1 
-13 EKNGDYVLH
+13 
-22 PSSCVMHVVLN
+22 MHVVLN

-38 KLVHPIDDISENIID
+38 KLVHPIDDISENIVD
-53 GAVLKVPTLFNKDQL
+53 GAVLKVPTLFNKEQL

-77 DYDVQVTAYPLFY
+77 DYDVQATAYPLFY
-90 MAKTTPPLWD
+90 MVKTTPPLWD

-121 KGISDIT
+121 KGVSDIT

-146 NADNTFI
+146 NADNTFM

-178 ARCEFGYNLKSV
+178 ARCELGYNLKSV

-207 YNGYVLPNEECVDS
+207 YNGYVLPNGECIDS
-221 PFINNYPD
+221 PYINNYPD

-267 LRKRAAD
+267 LRKRASD
-274 YFTETNCDVPNI
+274 YFTENNCDVPNI

-336 DCILKKYDSM
+336 DCILKKYGSM

-439 GKDWKWGNAFGPKG
+439 GADWKWGNAFGPKG

-468 GSFYLNMDTGKLV
+468 GSFYLNMDTGELV
-481 MNDGTFKGILNTVK
+481 MNDGTFKGVLNTVQ

-506 PRAEGVVQ
+506 PRTDGVAQ
-514 GSVWSDIKCVDSDG
+514 GSVWADIKAVDADG
-528 TVLPERI
+528 NVLPERI
-535 AFRSFKHDGEY
+535 AFRSVKSDGKY
-546 LSHSVTLISGDTS
+546 LSHSIKLICGDAS
-559 VSVSNDG
+559 VSVDNDG
-566 TILLSSGDNR
+566 SITLLSGTNKVKVSTNGVDII
-576 FSVTKNYVRMDTKNS
+576 TKNNEISLSENSS
-591 TISISDS
+591 TIKI
-598 ASIITLDGKKGL
+598 DGKTGL
-610 TGTYTVTKSITVE
+610 TGTYTVTKSVTTRS
-623 AGIVVGVE
+623 GIVTGVE

>member
-1 MIQLYKPFNKSY
+1 M
-13 EKNGDYVLH
+13 
-22 PSSCVMHVVLN
+22 
-33 GEWYV
+33 
-38 KLVHPIDDISENIID
+38 
-53 GAVLKVPTLFNKDQL
+53 
-68 FIIRHVDKA
+68 
-77 DYDVQVTAYPLFY
+77 
-90 MAKTTPPLWD
+90 
-100 TRCVNMNGQDAL
+100 
-112 NTILSGTSF
+112 
-121 KGISDIT
+121 
-128 DISTCYF
+128 
-135 NKMNRLQAING
+135 
-146 NADNTFI
+146 
-153 NRWGGEIVYDD
+153 
-164 YTIKINKR
+164 
-172 IGSDKG
+172 
-178 ARCEFGYNLKSV
+178 KSV

-274 YFTETNCDVPNI
+274 YFTETDCDVPNI

-439 GKDWKWGNAFGPKG
+439 GTDWKWGNAFGPKG

-468 GSFYLNMDTGKLV
+468 GSFYLNMDTGELV
-481 MNDGTFKGILNTVK
+481 MNDGTFKGVLNTVK

-506 PRAEGVVQ
+506 PRTDGVAQ
-514 GSVWSDIKCVDSDG
+514 GSVWADIKAVDADG
-528 TVLPERI
+528 NVLPERI
-535 AFRSFKHDGEY
+535 AFRSVKSDGKY
-546 LSHSVTLISGDTS
+546 LSHSIKLICGDAS
-559 VSVSNDG
+559 VSVDNDG
-566 TILLSSGDNR
+566 SITLLSGTNKVKVSTN
-576 FSVTKNYVRMDTKNS
+576 SVDIITKNNEISLSENSS
-591 TISISDS
+591 TIKI
-598 ASIITLDGKKGL
+598 DGKTGL
-610 TGTYTVTKSITVE
+610 TGTYTVTKSVTTRS
-623 AGIVVGVE
+623 GIVTGVE

>member
-1 MIQLYKPFNKSY
+1 M
-13 EKNGDYVLH
+13 
-22 PSSCVMHVVLN
+22 
-33 GEWYV
+33 
-38 KLVHPIDDISENIID
+38 
-53 GAVLKVPTLFNKDQL
+53 
-68 FIIRHVDKA
+68 
-77 DYDVQVTAYPLFY
+77 
-90 MAKTTPPLWD
+90 
-100 TRCVNMNGQDAL
+100 
-112 NTILSGTSF
+112 
-121 KGISDIT
+121 
-128 DISTCYF
+128 
-135 NKMNRLQAING
+135 
-146 NADNTFI
+146 
-153 NRWGGEIVYDD
+153 
-164 YTIKINKR
+164 
-172 IGSDKG
+172 
-178 ARCEFGYNLKSV
+178 
-190 QEVVNTE
+190 
-197 NLITRIYPQA
+197 
-207 YNGYVLPNEECVDS
+207 PNEECVDS

-258 DTLEDLYKV
+258 DTLEDLYIV
-267 LRKRAAD
+267 LRKRASD
-274 YFTETNCDVPNI
+274 YFTENNCDVPNI

-307 VSIGFGDTVHI
+307 VSIGFGDTAHI

-439 GKDWKWGNAFGPKG
+439 GTDWKWGNAFGPKG

-468 GSFYLNMDTGKLV
+468 GSFYLNMDTGELV
-481 MNDGTFKGILNTVK
+481 MNDGTFKGVLNTVQ

-506 PRAEGVVQ
+506 PRTEGTVQ
-514 GSVWSDIKCVDSDG
+514 GSVWSDIKCIDSDG
-528 TVLPERI
+528 TRLPERI
-535 AFRSFKHDGEY
+535 AFRSVKSNGSY
-546 LSHSVTLISGDTS
+546 VSHSIKLICGDAS
-559 VSVSNDG
+559 VSVDNDG
-566 TILLSSGDNR
+566 SITLLSGTNKVKVSTNGVDII
-576 FSVTKNYVRMDTKNS
+576 TKNNEISLSENSS
-591 TISISDS
+591 TIKI
-598 ASIITLDGKKGL
+598 DGKAGL
-610 TGTYTVTKSITVE
+610 TGTFTVTKSVTTRS
-623 AGIVVGVE
+623 GIVTGVE

>member
-1 MIQLYKPFNKSY
+1 MIQLYKPFNKNY

-38 KLVHPIDDISENIID
+38 KLIHPIDDISENIVD

-68 FIIRHVDKA
+68 FIIRHADKA

-90 MAKTTPPLWD
+90 MVKTAPPLWD
-100 TRCVNMNGQDAL
+100 TRCVNMNGQDVL
-112 NTILSGTSF
+112 NTILTGTSF
-121 KGISDIT
+121 KGSSDIT

-146 NADNTFI
+146 NADNTFM

-267 LRKRAAD
+267 LRKRAAN

-307 VSIGFGDTVHI
+307 VSIGFGDKVHI

-428 GLEFSDTRTED
+428 GLEFSDTRNED
-439 GKDWKWGNAFGPKG
+439 DTDWKWGNAFGPKG

-481 MNDGTFKGILNTVK
+481 MNDGTFKGVLNTVQ

-501 EINMQ
+501 EINIQ
-506 PRAEGVVQ
+506 PRADGVAQ
-514 GSVWSDIKCVDSDG
+514 GSVWADIKAVDADGNILPERITFRSVKSNGSYVSHSIKLICGDASVSVDSDG
-528 TVLPERI
+528 
-535 AFRSFKHDGEY
+535 S
-546 LSHSVTLISGDTS
+546 ISMM
-559 VSVSNDG
+559 
-566 TILLSSGDNR
+566 SSGNKVKVSKDGVDITTDNNEI
-576 FSVTKNYVRMDTKNS
+576 SLSKTSS
-591 TISISDS
+591 TIKIG
-598 ASIITLDGKKGL
+598 GKAGL
-610 TGTYTVTKSITVE
+610 TGTYTVTKSVTTKS
-623 AGIVVGVE
+623 GIVTGVE

>member
-1 MIQLYKPFNKSY
+1 MIQLYKPFNKNY

-22 PSSCVMHVVLN
+22 PSSCIMHVVLN

-53 GAVLKVPTLFNKDQL
+53 GAVLKVPTLFNKEQL

-90 MAKTTPPLWD
+90 MVKTTPPLWD

-121 KGISDIT
+121 KGASDIT

-146 NADNTFI
+146 NADNTFM

-207 YNGYVLPNEECVDS
+207 YNGYTLPNEECIDS
-221 PFINNYPD
+221 PYINNYPD

-267 LRKRAAD
+267 LRKRATN
-274 YFTETNCDVPNI
+274 YFIENNCDVPNI

-292 VDLARLDAYKDIKNL
+292 VDLSRLDAYKDFENL

-439 GKDWKWGNAFGPKG
+439 GTDWKWGNAFGPKG

-481 MNDGTFKGILNTVK
+481 MNDGTFKGVLNTTK
-495 DINVGA
+495 DINVGS

-506 PRAEGVVQ
+506 PRTDGVAQ
-514 GSVWSDIKCVDSDG
+514 GSVWADIKAVDADG
-528 TVLPERI
+528 NVLPERI
-535 AFRSFKHDGEY
+535 AFRSVKSNGSY
-546 LSHSVTLISGDTS
+546 VSHSIKLICGDAS
-559 VSVSNDG
+559 VSVDSDG
-566 TILLSSGDNR
+566 SISMLSSGNKVKVSKDGVDIITDNNEI
-576 FSVTKNYVRMDTKNS
+576 SLSKTSS
-591 TISISDS
+591 TIKIG
-598 ASIITLDGKKGL
+598 GKAGL
-610 TGTYTVTKSITVE
+610 TGTYTVTKSVTTRS
-623 AGIVVGVE
+623 GIVTGVE

>member
-1 MIQLYKPFNKSY
+1 MIQLYKPFNKKY

-38 KLVHPIDDISENIID
+38 KVVHPIDDISENIVD
-53 GAVLKVPTLFNKDQL
+53 GAVLKVPTLFNKEQL

-90 MAKTTPPLWD
+90 MVKTTPPLWD

-146 NADNTFI
+146 NADNTFL

-178 ARCEFGYNLKSV
+178 ARYEFGYNLKSV

-207 YNGYVLPNEECVDS
+207 CNGYVLPNEECVDS

-307 VSIGFGDTVHI
+307 VSISFGDTVHI

-386 DATQASLYAQRNI
+386 DATQASLYAQRNV

-439 GKDWKWGNAFGPKG
+439 GTDWKWGNAFGPKG

-481 MNDGTFKGILNTVK
+481 MNDGTFKGVLNTVQ

-506 PRAEGVVQ
+506 PRTDGVAQ
-514 GSVWSDIKCVDSDG
+514 GSVWADIKAVDADG
-528 TVLPERI
+528 NVLPERI
-535 AFRSFKHDGEY
+535 AFRSVKSNGSY
-546 LSHSVTLISGDTS
+546 VSHSIKLICGDAS
-559 VSVSNDG
+559 VSVDSDG
-566 TILLSSGDNR
+566 SISMLSSGNKVKVSKDGVDIIADNNEI
-576 FSVTKNYVRMDTKNS
+576 SLSKTSS
-591 TISISDS
+591 TIKIG
-598 ASIITLDGKKGL
+598 GKTGL
-610 TGTYTVTKSITVE
+610 TGTYTVTKSVTTKS
-623 AGIVVGVE
+623 GIVVGVE

>member
-1 MIQLYKPFNKSY
+1 MIQLYKPFNKNY
-13 EKNGDYVLH
+13 GKNGDYVLH
-22 PSSCVMHVVLN
+22 PSSCTMHVVLN

-38 KLVHPIDDISENIID
+38 KLVHPIDDISENIVD
-53 GAVLKVPTLFNKDQL
+53 SAVLKVPTLFNKDQL

-90 MAKTTPPLWD
+90 MVKTTPPLWD

-146 NADNTFI
+146 NADNTFM

-190 QEVVNTE
+190 QEIVNTE

-207 YNGYVLPNEECVDS
+207 YNGYVLPNEECIDS
-221 PFINNYPD
+221 PYINNYPD

-236 FDDVKLKEDAQEDDA
+236 FEDVKLKEDAQEDDA

-267 LRKRAAD
+267 LRKRAAS
-274 YFTETNCDVPNI
+274 YFVETNCDVPNI
-286 TYKVDI
+286 TYKIDI

-307 VSIGFGDTVHI
+307 VSIGFGDTAHI

-323 NIETKARLIECDY
+323 NLETKARLIECDY

-357 NADSVIQAA
+357 NADSVIQTA

-422 TCYGTS
+422 TCYGTG

-439 GKDWKWGNAFGPKG
+439 GTDWKWGNAFGPKG

-468 GSFYLNMDTGKLV
+468 GSFYLNMDTGELV
-481 MNDGTFKGILNTVK
+481 MNDGTFKGFLNTTK
-495 DINVGA
+495 DINVGS
-501 EINMQ
+501 EITFH
-506 PRAEGVVQ
+506 PREDGITQ
-514 GSVWSDIKCVDSDG
+514 GSVWSDIKAIDKDG
-528 TVLPERI
+528 NLLPERI
-535 AFRSFKHDGEY
+535 AFRSHNLNGKYVD
-546 LSHSVTLISGDTS
+546 HSLILICKDSSVRVDDSNTVTLKAG
-559 VSVSNDG
+559 SN
-566 TILLSSGDNR
+566 TIRL
-576 FSVTKNYVRMDTKNS
+576 T
-591 TISISDS
+591 DS
-598 ASIITLDGKKGL
+598 RLDVNVNGKTGL
-610 TGTYTVTKSITVE
+610 TGTFVVDNSITTE
-623 AGIVVGVE
+623 AGLVVGVD

>member
-22 PSSCVMHVVLN
+22 PSSCIMHVVLN
-33 GEWYV
+33 GEWYI
-38 KLVHPIDDISENIID
+38 KLVHPIDDISENIVD

-68 FIIRHVDKA
+68 FIIRHIDKA

-90 MAKTTPPLWD
+90 MVKTAPPLWD

-146 NADNTFI
+146 NADNTFMS
-153 NRWGGEIVYDD
+153 RWGGEIVYDD

-207 YNGYVLPNEECVDS
+207 YNGYVLPNEESIDS
-221 PFINNYPD
+221 PYINNYPD

-236 FDDVKLKEDAQEDDA
+236 FEDVKLKEDAQEDDA

-307 VSIGFGDTVHI
+307 VSIGFGDTVYI

-336 DCILKKYDSM
+336 DCILKKYGSM

-357 NADSVIQAA
+357 NANSVIQAA

-373 TSSLIAEKIKGII
+373 SSSLIAEKIKGII

-428 GLEFSDTRTED
+428 GLEFSDIRTED
-439 GKDWKWGNAFGPKG
+439 GTDWKWGNAFGPKG
-453 LIANAIITGILSDKS
+453 LIANAIITGILSDKN
-468 GSFYLNMDTGKLV
+468 GNFYLNMDTGELV
-481 MNDGTFKGILNTVK
+481 MNDGTFKGFLNTTK
-495 DINVGA
+495 DINVGS
-501 EINMQ
+501 EIAFH
-506 PRAEGVVQ
+506 PREDGLTQ
-514 GSVWSDIKCVDSDG
+514 GSVWSDIKAIDKDG
-528 TVLPERI
+528 NLLPERI
-535 AFRSFKHDGEY
+535 AFRSHNLDGKY
-546 LSHSVTLISGDTS
+546 VGHSLILICEDAS
-559 VSVSNDG
+559 VSVGESN
-566 TILLSSGDNR
+566 T
-576 FSVTKNYVRMDTKNS
+576 
-591 TISISDS
+591 
-598 ASIITLDGKKGL
+598 ITLKAGSNTIRLTDSLLDVNVNGKTGL
-610 TGTYTVTKSITVE
+610 TGTFVVDNSITTV
-623 AGIVVGVE
+623 AGLVVGVD